1 MRVPLLNKKSLWH
14 YALALSLAYAF
25 LSNIFTYS
33 ALQAQNP
40 LEPPHSQAT
49 KNRSQ
54 TSQESV
60 APISSTVE
68 KTNENSATFP
78 VPNESALILRTP
90 SLSFLDSSFS
100 TILEHSIDAKISVLS
115 SLRLTSY
122 RRILNSLDLHRPAG
136 LAVWYASSP
145 QFVLFL
151 PINRDKFAT
160 FAADLKKI
168 SSLNASLDR
177 SKQIVSFTSPSQ
189 AQQTYVAKQIAND
202 YLVIAKNDVD
212 LDETFKN
219 SIYPPSIS
227 PELREPFVSVDVT
240 PRGLELLRERSED
253 LEKALQTF
261 FQTANLP
268 KDMIEQLSL
277 ESALTTLSERV
288 ADFRLDVATDD
299 FGLYASLQTE
309 VAPGQGSNQLFDYPF
324 TYPLNLSADR
334 FFTVLPEVE
343 TSIAGQADL
352 PQSLSSTLPPPFNR
366 VRFVEYSLGLPTAQE
381 LAAESWLFFLE
392 VDDSELFAQEMI
404 VPRAREIGRYIGSK
418 QVADAASQI
427 LGSAAE
433 RRLARQTARRTPSRR
448 LASPERAAEIGET
461 IGGTIGALIGEKAG
475 EESAMKEYRLNGYK
489 MYVSD
494 LETFARQSALMK
506 AEKEGRY
513 VPLSDGLPFSPI
525 DALISAIRNDG
536 QLQNAILATA
546 NAQAQNLAQSPLLAQ
561 KGYLVI
567 LDKHTLLYGLGNQ
580 ELLKLAINN
589 YRATK
594 ESNVRYLS
602 LASSSD
608 SMEVLQ
614 NLGKHIPDP
623 SNVNI
628 VGSTRIDLAGSL
640 TYYKWLRH
648 FYIPQAP
655 ELNLDLPSDSSKIL
669 LISSIKPPFN
679 LQRAAIPFSTINH
692 LLDALEARDAISRLL
707 IPQQHS
713 SPNSS
718 EEETDFDFEF
728 ED

>member
-1 MRVPLLNKKSLWH
+1 MRVSLFDKHSLWH
-14 YALALSLAYAF
+14 SALALSLAYAF
-25 LSNIFTYS
+25 LANNFTF
-33 ALQAQNP
+33 ALTHTQTSSGPP
-40 LEPPHSQAT
+40 LPQTA
-49 KNRSQ
+49 KRISQ
-54 TSQESV
+54 TTQEGITSISQSADKQYEDV
-60 APISSTVE
+60 GNFPIPS
-68 KTNENSATFP
+68 
-78 VPNESALILRTP
+78 ESALVLKTP
-90 SLSFLDSSFS
+90 SLSFFDSSLS
-100 TILEHSIDAKISVLS
+100 TILEQSMDAKISVIS

-122 RRILNSLDLHRPAG
+122 RSILNSLDLHRPAG
-136 LAVWYASSP
+136 LAIWYASSP
-145 QFVLFL
+145 QFVLLL
-151 PINRDKFAT
+151 PINRGQFST

-168 SSLNASLDR
+168 SSLNASVDR
-177 SKQIVSFTSPSQ
+177 SKQIVSFTIPPQ
-189 AQQTYVAKQIAND
+189 DQQTYVAKQIAND
-202 YLVIAKNDVD
+202 YLAIAKSDVD

-219 SIYPPSIS
+219 LASPSSTS
-227 PELREPFVSVDVT
+227 PEIKESFVSVEVT
-240 PRGLELLRERSED
+240 PRGLKLLSERSED
-253 LEKALQTF
+253 LEKTLQTF
-261 FQTANLP
+261 CQTVNLP
-268 KDMIEQLSL
+268 KEKIEQLSVNSL
-277 ESALTTLSERV
+277 LSTLSEKV
-288 ADFRLDVATDD
+288 ANFRLDVATDD
-299 FGLYASLQTE
+299 FGLYTSLQTE
-309 VAPGQGSNQLFDYPF
+309 IIPDQKSNQLFDYPF

-352 PQSLSSTLPPPFNR
+352 PRSLSSTLPPPFNR

-381 LAAESWLFFLE
+381 LAAESWLFYLE

-433 RRLARQTARRTPSRR
+433 RRLARQTSRRTPSRR
-448 LASPERAAEIGET
+448 LASPERATEIGET
-461 IGGTIGALIGEKAG
+461 LGSAIGGLIGEKAG

-536 QLQNAILATA
+536 QLQNVILATA
-546 NAQAQNLAQSPLLAQ
+546 NDQAQNLTQSPLLAQ

-594 ESNVRYLS
+594 EPSVRYLS
-602 LASSSD
+602 LAQSSD
-608 SMEVLQ
+608 TMEVLQ
-614 NLGKHIPDP
+614 SLGKHIPDP
-623 SNVNI
+623 SDVNI

-655 ELNLDLPSDSSKIL
+655 ELQLELPSDSSKIL

-679 LQRAAIPFSTINH
+679 LQRAAIPYTTINH
-692 LLDALEARDAISRLL
+692 LLDSLGARDSIRHLF

-713 SPNSS
+713 SHNST